1 MKERTKFW
9 LLIVILAISIGLL
22 IYLQV
27 ANQSVLF

>member
-9 LLIVILAISIGLL
+9 LLIVILALSVSLL